1 MIILYSDQK
10 LPFGKYT
17 GKLIQ
22 DVIKLDPDYF
32 KRPISSKPSAKYA
45 FADEV
50 IHKDYNKGKTTLD

>member
-10 LPFGKYT
+10 LPFGKYM

-22 DVIKLDPDYF
+22 DVIKFDPDYF
-32 KRPISSKPSAKYA
+32 KRPISSKPSTKYA

-50 IHKDYNKGKTTLD
+50 IHKAYNKGITNLD